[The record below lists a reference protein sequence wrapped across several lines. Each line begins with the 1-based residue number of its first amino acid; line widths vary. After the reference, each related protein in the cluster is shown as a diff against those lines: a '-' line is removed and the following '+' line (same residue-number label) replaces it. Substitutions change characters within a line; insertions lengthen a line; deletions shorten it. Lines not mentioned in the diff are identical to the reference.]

1 MEEKERER
9 RKAYK
14 PRPKTLIFCG
24 NSRLPE
30 NVTAK
35 HVFGFFS
42 IELEVDPVDFK
53 IIDASCT
60 LLPSLGE
67 KVLLNALV
75 GHKIEEGIENAVSEI
90 EGRFFSTTK
99 RAIIAAIEDAYKRYE
114 DYLKEAG
121 VERK

>member
-1 MEEKERER
+1 MEEKERQG
-9 RKAYK
+9 KTYK
-14 PRPKTLIFCG
+14 LRPKTLIFCG

-42 IELEVDPVDFK
+42 VELEVDPVDFK

-75 GHKIEEGIENAVSEI
+75 GHEIEEGIENAVNEI

>member
-1 MEEKERER
+1 MEEKKGQ
-9 RKAYK
+9 RKIYK
-14 PRPKTLIFCG
+14 PRPGTLIFCG

-42 IELEVDPVDFK
+42 VELEVDPADFK

-75 GHKIEEGIENAVSEI
+75 GYEVEEGIENAVNEI

-99 RAIIAAIEDAYKRYE
+99 RAIIAAIEDAYKRYA
-114 DYLKEAG
+114 DYLKEKG
-121 VERK
+121 VERE